1 MVAQFD
7 VKPSITTFKVNH
19 TTPMEMA
26 SMICDSFLPSTISDG
41 NEGGSS
47 GGSSSAGGSSASGAT
62 GFAAGVVTGFAS
74 DDSSDSE
81 DDSSSDSGSSGGGGG
96 SISVGG
102 GKMLCSAA
110 SSASAS
116 GYEGLPFKNL
126 SVSYFPTLGTI
137 QVIGGTPTQID
148 MIRDY
153 IAAMIRKLLKHIWK
167 FKLFHYQNQVVKH
180 LIIHG
185 NS

>member
-47 GGSSSAGGSSASGAT
+47 GGSSASGAT

-74 DDSSDSE
+74 DDSSDSGE
-81 DDSSSDSGSSGGGGG
+81 DSSSDSGSSGGGGG

>member
-47 GGSSSAGGSSASGAT
+47 GGSSASGAT

-116 GYEGLPFKNL
+116 GYEGLPFKTCL
-126 SVSYFPTLGTI
+126 FLISRHWEQF
-137 QVIGGTPTQID
+137 
-148 MIRDY
+148 
-153 IAAMIRKLLKHIWK
+153 KLLAELRL
-167 FKLFHYQNQVVKH
+167 KL
-180 LIIHG
+180 I
-185 NS
+185 